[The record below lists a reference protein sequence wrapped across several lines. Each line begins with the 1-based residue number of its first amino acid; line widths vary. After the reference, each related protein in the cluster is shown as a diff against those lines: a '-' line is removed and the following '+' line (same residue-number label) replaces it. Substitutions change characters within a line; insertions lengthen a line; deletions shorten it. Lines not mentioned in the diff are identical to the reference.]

1 MGKTTEPEKVYS
13 IADVVV
19 LSSIAEGFPYS
30 IIEAMACR
38 RPIVAT
44 DVGGIREALEGCGL
58 LVRSRHPFELGNAIV
73 TLLKNR
79 DLREQLA
86 SAAFKRV
93 HERFTVDQC
102 ISTYRNE
109 YNYWINAYKKSE
121 EGAFNSPLCKG
132 L

>member
-1 MGKTTEPEKVYS
+1 
-13 IADVVV
+13 
-19 LSSIAEGFPYS
+19 
-30 IIEAMACR
+30 MACR

-58 LVRSRHPFELGNAIV
+58 LVRSRHPFELGNAII

-79 DLREQLA
+79 DLREQVA

-121 EGAFNSPLCKG
+121 EGVSIVHCVKAYDIIMKKYFSAHSILIKEGG
-132 L
+132 LE